1 MCNVWNKN
9 IKKYF
14 FMFLLLLAMNPLF
27 SETIKSHP
35 FKRWSILICTLEER
49 KTSFERL
56 YKKLM
61 HQIESC
67 GLEKEIEILW
77 FLDNREASVGY
88 KRNFL
93 LQASRGEYINFIDDD
108 DDIHD
113 NYIGMIYEKLKKG
126 PDCVS
131 LLGIITTDNRRSKKF
146 IHSIRYKTYFEKSGV
161 YFRPPNHLNPI
172 KRSIA
177 IQFPFPD
184 KYFGEDTDWAMQI
197 ARSGLI
203 KTEGEIK
210 VPYYFYNF
218 TSRKH

>member
-1 MCNVWNKN
+1 M
-9 IKKYF
+9 KKYF
-14 FMFLLLLAMNPLF
+14 LLFLLLVVVGPLL
-27 SETIKSHP
+27 SEATSSSPSK
-35 FKRWSILICTLEER
+35 KWSILICTLEER
-49 KTSFERL
+49 KDSFDRL

-61 HQIESC
+61 DQIERC

-93 LQASRGEYINFIDDD
+93 LQSSQGEYINFIDDD

-113 NYIGMIYEKLKKG
+113 NYIHMIYEKLKKG

-131 LLGIITTDNRRSKKF
+131 LIGVITTDNRLPKKF
-146 IHSIRYKTYFEKSGV
+146 IHSIKYTSYFEKNGV

-177 IQFPFPD
+177 IQFSFPD
-184 KYFGEDTDWAMQI
+184 KYTGEDTDWAMMI
-197 ARSGLI
+197 AHSGLI
-203 KTEGEIK
+203 KTEEEIK
-210 VPYYFYNF
+210 VPYYFYKYS
-218 TSRKH
+218 SRKH

>member
-1 MCNVWNKN
+1 M
-9 IKKYF
+9 KKIIVLVCMILSSF
-14 FMFLLLLAMNPLF
+14 SQNLLTG
-27 SETIKSHP
+27 SQGSSH
-35 FKRWSILICTLEER
+35 KIWSILICTLEER
-49 KTSFERL
+49 RKSFDCL
-56 YKKLM
+56 YEKLM
-61 HQIESC
+61 KQIENC

-93 LQASRGEYINFIDDD
+93 LQASQGKYINFIDDD

-113 NYIGMIYEKLKKG
+113 NYIHMIYEKLKKG

-131 LLGIITTDNRRSKKF
+131 LIGIITTDDRRPKKF
-146 IHSIRYKTYFEKSGV
+146 IHSIRYKTYFEESGV

-177 IQFPFPD
+177 IQFPFPN
-184 KYFGEDTDWAMQI
+184 KYFGEDTDWAMMI

-203 KTEGEIK
+203 KKEEEIRE
-210 VPYYFYNF
+210 PYYFYKYV
-218 TSRKH
+218 SAKH